1 MLTIGHNLILSSSGH
16 LIFAQ
21 DLKLYVRESCIH
33 RVYMHFYRSLK
44 VSFFRMF
51 LCACSRINV
60 KNSEELFE
68 NSSLLSPLF

>member
-16 LIFAQ
+16 FIFAQ
-21 DLKLYVRESCIH
+21 DLKLYVRESCIN
-33 RVYMHFYRSLK
+33 RVYMYFYRSLK
-44 VSFFRMF
+44 MSLFRMF
-51 LCACSRINV
+51 LCAYRRINV